1 MLESTA
7 ATSRTVVAASG
18 HSGRTAGSSGLA
30 LASAPVASAPDLSIQ
45 LQAVGDESRPLSELL
60 TTFPMAAVVVD
71 PFTHESSWLLDTARR
86 ILTVFREAD
95 VRVAFV
101 VAGTDGDGASRFL
114 GPLTDEILTLADPDR
129 SLAYSMELATLPAF
143 VAIRQDGSVIGSA
156 EGWDP
161 LAWREAVTSLADITQ
176 WSRPE
181 IPAAGDPAPYAGTA
195 AMG

>member
-1 MLESTA
+1 M
-7 ATSRTVVAASG
+7 AASER
-18 HSGRTAGSSGLA
+18 SRRPAGPPNPA
-30 LASAPVASAPDLSIQ
+30 LASAPVANAPDLSIQ
-45 LQAVGDESRPLSELL
+45 LQAVGDEPRHLSELL
-60 TTFPMAAVVVD
+60 TTFPLAAVIVD

-101 VAGTDGDGASRFL
+101 VAGTDSDGASRFL

-129 SLAYSMELATLPAF
+129 SLARSMELAILPAF

-161 LAWREAVTSLADITQ
+161 LAWREAATSLADMTR

-195 AMG
+195 ALG